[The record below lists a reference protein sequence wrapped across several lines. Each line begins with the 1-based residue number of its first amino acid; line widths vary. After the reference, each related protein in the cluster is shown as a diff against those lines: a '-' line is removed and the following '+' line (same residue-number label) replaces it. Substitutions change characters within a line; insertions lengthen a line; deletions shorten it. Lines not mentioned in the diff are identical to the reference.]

1 MHSISGDGMTFKE
14 MEAIIKYLVALQK
27 RQEVWEVSE
36 GSMRTVIDLA
46 MLTMSEDEQHV
57 FKHEFIIFSHKYWW
71 EDYYSKSNFYR
82 VKKSAM
88 VKFVRCLKA

>member
-57 FKHEFIIFSHKYWW
+57 FKHEFILFSQKYWW
-71 EDYYSKSNFYR
+71 EDNY
-82 VKKSAM
+82 
-88 VKFVRCLKA
+88 